1 MPGKKII
8 LILFII
14 LVLVCKNRE
23 KKKKALAKVVW
34 CNTKGAATVIS
45 PWVIADAGQRMG
57 HTQYHLM
64 IIISVLLVIQQI
76 YAVEVK
82 KKKYSY

>member
-45 PWVIADAGQRMG
+45 P
-57 HTQYHLM
+57 
-64 IIISVLLVIQQI
+64 
-76 YAVEVK
+76 
-82 KKKYSY
+82 